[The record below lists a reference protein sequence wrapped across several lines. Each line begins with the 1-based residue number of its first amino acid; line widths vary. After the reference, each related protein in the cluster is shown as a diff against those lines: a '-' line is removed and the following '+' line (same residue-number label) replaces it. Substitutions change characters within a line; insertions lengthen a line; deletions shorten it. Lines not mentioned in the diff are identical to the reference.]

1 MSKLTLPE
9 FPSVDRTRFGAAVH
23 TLIEQQARDAAAP
36 SVGPLSL
43 SGRIPKLSMIES
55 GAAQSSEQ
63 ASVAQH
69 FLGMLEAA
77 FLVAAIDGGVS
88 EPERAALGDLIAQ
101 VTNDPDGAKGLSALF
116 DKFGADLTRDGMPA
130 RLAAVAAHFD
140 DFMAREEAL
149 SFATL
154 IALADGSI
162 SRKEARGLIELA
174 EHLGYS
180 VGEVQALLDSIATS
194 LKEQLGA

>member
-9 FPSVDRTRFGAAVH
+9 FPSVDRTRYGAAVR

-43 SGRIPKLSMIES
+43 SGRIPKLSALES

-63 ASVAQH
+63 ASVAQY

-88 EPERAALGDLIAQ
+88 EAERAALGDLIAQ

-116 DKFGADLTRDGMPA
+116 DRFGADLTREGMPE
-130 RLAAVAAHFD
+130 RLRAVAAHFE

-194 LKEQLGA
+194 LKQELGA